1 MNERDKEIIK
11 LVATILGNLAAISGG
26 IAIYEKNPGAI
37 PLMLAFAFMGILTL
51 RGLK

>member
-1 MNERDKEIIK
+1 MKENDKEVLK

-26 IAIYEKNPGAI
+26 IAIYERNPAAI
-37 PLMLAFAFMGILTL
+37 LLMLAFALMGVQTL